1 MASLFA
7 KELAYDGNNKNDS
20 VINKYMSFLFPQVDQ
35 MSEKYD
41 YAKKNKLLTPIAWGH
56 HLCAGVFNKDY
67 SVKDKVKF
75 ATSSV
80 SISQKRNNLIK
91 DLELK

>member
-7 KELAYDGNNKNDS
+7 EEFAYDGNNKNDS
-20 VINKYMSFLFPQVDQ
+20 VINRYMSFLFPKVNH

-41 YAKKNKLLTPIAWGH
+41 YAKKYKVLTPIAWGH
-56 HLCAGVFNKDY
+56 HICAGALNKDY
-67 SVKDKVKF
+67 SIKDKVKF

-91 DLELK
+91 DSKLK